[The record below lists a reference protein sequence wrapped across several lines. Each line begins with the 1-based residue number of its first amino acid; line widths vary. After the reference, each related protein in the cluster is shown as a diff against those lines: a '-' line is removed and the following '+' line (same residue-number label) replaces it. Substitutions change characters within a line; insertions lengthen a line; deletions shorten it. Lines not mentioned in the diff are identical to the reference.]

1 MRPPRGVL
9 ESAPVDVHFA
19 DLQTECQMRISPRG
33 ITLAA
38 TLVAGTACAGATQ
51 EPLEI
56 GAVAPGFALTG
67 ATREGVLASPV
78 RLEDLRDKTVVIAFF
93 YQAKTKG

>member
-1 MRPPRGVL
+1 VL
-9 ESAPVDVHFA
+9 ETTPGDVHFA
-19 DLQTECQMRISPRG
+19 DLHMELPMRLSPRG

-38 TLVAGTACAGATQ
+38 ALAAGAACAGASQ

-56 GAVAPGFALTG
+56 GAVAPKFALTG

-78 RLEDLRDKTVVIAFF
+78 RLADLRDKTVVIAFF

>member
-1 MRPPRGVL
+1 VL
-9 ESAPVDVHFA
+9 ETTPVDVHFA
-19 DLQTECQMRISPRG
+19 DPQTEFRMRIFPRR

-38 TLVAGTACAGATQ
+38 ALVAGAACAGASQ

-67 ATREGVLASPV
+67 ATREGILASPV